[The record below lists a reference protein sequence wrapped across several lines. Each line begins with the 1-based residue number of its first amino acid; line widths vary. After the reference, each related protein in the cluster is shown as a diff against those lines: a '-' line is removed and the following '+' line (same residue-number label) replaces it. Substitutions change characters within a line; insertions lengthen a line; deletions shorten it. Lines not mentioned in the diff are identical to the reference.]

1 MTPPLVVTIPHSLGQ
16 DQAISRLKIGL
27 GDAQARF
34 GQFFAVQEE
43 TWTDNRLQFRLATL
57 AQSVSGTIDVFDDHV
72 RLEVVLPWLLAK
84 IAEKIQPL
92 IRREAVLLLDK
103 K

>member
-1 MTPPLVVTIPHSLGQ
+1 MAPPLVVTIPHSLGQ
-16 DQAISRLKIGL
+16 NQAISRLKDGL
-27 GDAQARF
+27 AEIQARF
-34 GQFFAVQEE
+34 GQFFTVQEE
-43 TWTDNRLQFRLATL
+43 TWTGNRLQFRLAAL

-72 RLEVVLPWLLAK
+72 RLEIVLPWLLAK

-92 IRREAVLLLDK
+92 IRREGTLLLDK

>member
-1 MTPPLVVTIPHSLGQ
+1 MAPPLVVTIPHSLGQ
-16 DQAISRLKIGL
+16 NEAIRRLKGSL
-27 GDAQARF
+27 GEARAKF
-34 GQFFAVQEE
+34 GQLFTVQEE
-43 TWTDNRLQFRLATL
+43 TWTDNRLQFRLAAL

-92 IRREAVLLLDK
+92 IRREGVLLLDK

>member
-1 MTPPLVVTIPHSLGQ
+1 M
-16 DQAISRLKIGL
+16 
-27 GDAQARF
+27 
-34 GQFFAVQEE
+34 
-43 TWTDNRLQFRLATL
+43 QFRLAAL
-57 AQSVSGTIDVFDDHV
+57 AHSVSGTIEVFDDHV

-92 IRREAVLLLDK
+92 IQREGILLLDK

>member
-1 MTPPLVVTIPHSLGQ
+1 MPPPLVVTIPHSLGQ
-16 DQAISRLKIGL
+16 NQAISRLKGGL
-27 GDAQARF
+27 GEAQARF
-34 GQFFAVQEE
+34 GQLFTIQEQ
-43 TWTDNRLQFRLATL
+43 TWRDNRLQFRLAAL
-57 AQSVSGTIDVFDDHV
+57 AHSVSGTIEVFDDHV

-92 IRREAVLLLDK
+92 IQREGILLLDK

>member
-34 GQFFAVQEE
+34 GQFFVVQEE
-43 TWTDNRLQFRLATL
+43 TWTDNRLQFRLAAL
-57 AQSVSGTIDVFDDHV
+57 GQSVSGTIDVFDDHV